1 MVFDI
6 SNRRR
11 FDVSCQDAITDVIR
25 GLDKLMEIELSLPE
39 PGPAEQDRE
48 VIVMSILLTDLMINF
63 AFLNATVILL
73 SPEE

>member
-1 MVFDI
+1 M
-6 SNRRR
+6 
-11 FDVSCQDAITDVIR
+11 SCQDAITDVIR

-39 PGPAEQDRE
+39 PDPAEQDRE